1 MADVFPTLSTV
12 EEIVEM
18 HAKLES
24 LKLTMAARRHGGA
37 GKSGR
42 YMKHDTA
49 RLSFIDGQALRD
61 LACGKLPSAAD
72 QRALF
77 DLPGDLEIAGKPE
90 EKEMDTW
97 RDQHHADPRS
107 KAHKD
112 AGLSVERQTTLL
124 GWVHR
129 NAAAFARPSAP
140 VGTMSTYKLGFGPY
154 AGYTLMDL
162 VRDGN
167 LGRLTWTST
176 ETSGARK
183 VPGGPHLL
191 WMARSMDY
199 RFPEHTRLYL
209 GLRELDRDGVLVM
222 GNGVRNSGQLID
234 SSRIHAAYV
243 AWMKP
248 VSRLCTELYS
258 TLMFE
263 SFNMNNIFDTNKC
276 LIVITVYLALV
287 SRVST
292 HHTTIY
298 NHVSY
303 VAHVV
308 SRRCAEANS
317 GRFPR
322 RSSEKSA
329 VLRDSRAV
337 RDSLS
342 DT

>member
-90 EKEMDTW
+90 EKEMDAW

-154 AGYTLMDL
+154 AGYTLMA
-162 VRDGN
+162 
-167 LGRLTWTST
+167 
-176 ETSGARK
+176 TSGGSRGRRLRLAE
-183 VPGGPHLL
+183 PGRFQVGLTCCG
-191 WMARSMDY
+191 WRGRWTIGSRS
-199 RFPEHTRLYL
+199 T
-209 GLRELDRDGVLVM
+209 
-222 GNGVRNSGQLID
+222 
-234 SSRIHAAYV
+234 
-243 AWMKP
+243 
-248 VSRLCTELYS
+248 
-258 TLMFE
+258 
-263 SFNMNNIFDTNKC
+263 
-276 LIVITVYLALV
+276 
-287 SRVST
+287 RVST
-292 HHTTIY
+292 WA
-298 NHVSY
+298 S
-303 VAHVV
+303 A
-308 SRRCAEANS
+308 
-317 GRFPR
+317 
-322 RSSEKSA
+322 SSTATACSSWATASA
-329 VLRDSRAV
+329 TRGSSSTRAV
-337 RDSLS
+337 FTRRTSRG
-342 DT
+342 